1 MSFQALAR
9 QSDGVVVLDLSGE
22 VNRDA
27 EQALDEAYRKATDEA
42 TAALVLN
49 FGDVEYINSTGIA
62 LIVGVLA
69 QARKAG
75 IQVRAFGL
83 SPHYQEIFE
92 ITKLAD
98 FVGIFP
104 DEATAVGA

>member
-1 MSFQALAR
+1 MSFQVLAR